1 MEMKM
6 AKASANDLDKA
17 IAFLNACE
25 SVLDNDE
32 FPEGHAKEGQGIN
45 DCSTA
50 LDLLNEQFQSAY
62 ASLNRVIWGYY
73 TLISPS
79 NKLIDPTSSTLD
91 LHPDLVKLQS
101 LLQLRPE
108 SEYHEDM
115 GPVLWWGLPIKEPP
129 YVGTPL
135 DWEFLP
141 ECYTHFSTLPV
152 PELPQE
158 DKE

>member
-6 AKASANDLDKA
+6 AKASDKDLDKA

-32 FPEGHAKEGQGIN
+32 FPEGHEKEGQGIN

-50 LDLLNEQFQSAY
+50 VDLLNEQFQSAY
-62 ASLNRVIWGYY
+62 SSLNRVIWGYY

-79 NKLIDPTSSTLD
+79 NKLINPDSSVLE

-101 LLQLRPE
+101 LVQLRPA

-115 GPVLWWGLPIKEPP
+115 GSVLWWKLPIEEPP
-129 YVGTPL
+129 YVGTSL
-135 DWEFLP
+135 DTDFP
-141 ECYTHFSTLPV
+141 KNDCTHFSPLPV
-152 PELPQE
+152 PQQPQE
-158 DKE
+158 DK